1 MFSPH
6 FSSQH
11 RRRPQLHASTPAA
24 INSSHGDG
32 PSTRHQSVP
41 PNRLTYMNL
50 YGNQRIREPA
60 YNFMASGSSSEA
72 AVATSGDLPIR

>member
-6 FSSQH
+6 FSAH

-24 INSSHGDG
+24 VSSDA
-32 PSTRHQSVP
+32 PPRHQSAP

-50 YGNQRIREPA
+50 YGNQRLREPA
-60 YNFMASGSSSEA
+60 YNFMAAGSSSEA